1 MEHSNHWNSSQETGR
16 GGAEG
21 PEAERITGKSYPE
34 TNLVHFKFPAEGFNR
49 FKEVFCESLSR
60 ECMYKQTGR
69 VFFSKK
75 LIGLKCAT
83 K

>member
-1 MEHSNHWNSSQETGR
+1 MEFLSGNR
-16 GGAEG
+16 EG
-21 PEAERITGKSYPE
+21 PEAGRVTGKSYPE
-34 TNLVHFKFPAEGFNR
+34 THLVHFKFPAEGFNR
-49 FKEVFCESLSR
+49 FKAVFCESLSR

-69 VFFSKK
+69 FFFSEK